1 MSPRPFW
8 GHCCASAPG
17 SWNPVV
23 EMPPPSSS
31 REAPGHLSSRG
42 GWRRGPSTHRA
53 PSPLTTT
60 RGSGAAGS
68 SWSHG
73 PASHLCGGRNVDG
86 GAGDRPR
93 SSPAVPWGKGC
104 PGRTPV
110 PAGQPGGAG
119 HGPRLDRPCRP
130 RPVSRTDNPASCLA
144 LQWPAAHTLEP
155 SSCFEQGQRKK
166 KKAPSESQFVTSK
179 SMSNTLVKERRIKK
193 AASKRGAISPAPF
206 PTKILKIIFST

>member
-1 MSPRPFW
+1 
-8 GHCCASAPG
+8 
-17 SWNPVV
+17 
-23 EMPPPSSS
+23 MPPPSSS

-42 GWRRGPSTHRA
+42 GWRRGPSTHGA
-53 PSPLTTT
+53 PSPLTAT

-86 GAGDRPR
+86 GPVAGHAAAPPCRGVR
-93 SSPAVPWGKGC
+93 AVPGG
-104 PGRTPV
+104 PPFRQDSREGPV
-110 PAGQPGGAG
+110 TG
-119 HGPRLDRPCRP
+119 HGPRLDRPCPP